1 MSPPIL
7 APLPAQP
14 AEVTPI
20 SLKRRRVLLC
30 ITDERPH
37 LVTQAMY
44 GLAMRPDR
52 WLPDE
57 VIAVTSERGAHEV
70 HARLVRHPRFDSLCH
85 ELMPPEQARPTLR
98 VEVVRSGPH
107 SESPVASLAL
117 ARHRRDLSNCI
128 LRAVQGITN
137 DPDTELCVMLGA
149 EGPALNSFVA
159 GHSLSLLGRPQDWLA
174 QIVVS
179 DDDARGDFFFPH
191 REDRAADTRVGIL
204 EIPFARVE
212 SVASVRQLV
221 AQTDY
226 GALCHGL
233 DGHAHLQISHDFQGL
248 NFRFSN
254 AFDIR
259 CDSSH
264 RVDGP
269 RIEPRAA
276 ALYAYYAERA
286 SRNAAFV
293 TDDQLLDEP
302 DAFLEMYDAC
312 LLGGDVK
319 AAQAER
325 PRSLTRA
332 ALSAARSRIGSAL
345 TALIR
350 QGSSYADYRIYRRK
364 DRCAY
369 GLSLRPEQVV
379 IVSG

>member
-1 MSPPIL
+1 MSPSPL
-7 APLPAQP
+7 AHAVRTHRMETQP
-14 AEVTPI
+14 NR
-20 SLKRRRVLLC
+20 RRRVLLC
-30 ITDERPH
+30 IADERPH
-37 LVTQAMY
+37 IVTQAMY
-44 GLAMRPDR
+44 GLAVRPDR

-57 VIAVTSERGAHEV
+57 VIAVTSERGALEV
-70 HARLVRHPRFDSLCH
+70 QSRLIRHPRFDSLCQQ
-85 ELMPPEQARPTLR
+85 LMPSDDHKPRLN
-98 VEVVRSGPH
+98 VEVVRSAA
-107 SESPVASLAL
+107 SDATAVASIAM

-128 LRAVQGITN
+128 LRAVQKIT
-137 DPDTELCVMLGA
+137 DDSSTELCVMLGA

-159 GHSLSLLGRPQDWLA
+159 GHTLSLLGRPQDWLA
-174 QIVVS
+174 QIVVD
-179 DDDARGDFFFPH
+179 DDDARGDFFFP
-191 REDRAADTRVGIL
+191 RGTDSAGEARVGIL

-233 DGHAHLQISHDFQGL
+233 DGHAHLQVSHDFQGL
-248 NFRFSN
+248 SFRFSN

-264 RVDGP
+264 RVTGP

-276 ALYAYYAERA
+276 ALYAYYADRA
-286 SRNAAFV
+286 SRNAPFV
-293 TDDQLLDEP
+293 SDDQLLDEP
-302 DAFLEMYDAC
+302 DTYLEMYDAC
-312 LLGGDVK
+312 LLGGDSKTVH
-319 AAQAER
+319 ADR

-345 TALIR
+345 AGLIR

-369 GLSLRPEQVV
+369 GLNLRPEQVV
-379 IVSG
+379 IVTG